1 MVGWSTAQH
10 NFSCCIQNQVQ
21 IFFSDFK
28 YFCLRNVFLH
38 NSNFFFAKSR
48 TYLNFQEINLLI
60 KEKRIIDIYFFCT
73 YIYKKR
79 ELDSKKGI
87 NIYRKINC
95 LRTHKSSLGTLKY
108 SSRAISIYTS
118 DRIRYI
124 TQNQIFR
131 GYYPES
137 DKKYYYD
144 NTSAEIWVS
153 SKTDP
158 CHQYSPSNSG

>member
-1 MVGWSTAQH
+1 MYKRKQTKKSGKYIIEWWDDLQH
-10 NFSCCIQNQVQ
+10 NTTFDVVFRIKFKF
-21 IFFSDFK
+21 FFSDFK
-28 YFCLRNVFLH
+28 YFCLRNLFLH
-38 NSNFFFAKSR
+38 NSNFFLQKSR

-118 DRIRYI
+118 DRIR
-124 TQNQIFR
+124 
-131 GYYPES
+131 
-137 DKKYYYD
+137 
-144 NTSAEIWVS
+144 
-153 SKTDP
+153 
-158 CHQYSPSNSG
+158 